1 MLRYIAIFLLLL
13 QSLIFASD
21 NSPFK
26 EYKTQLLS
34 IDENRGV
41 IKDSDYITIGS
52 SGIVTH
58 SFDDDTTTIVAR
70 AIVTKKDG
78 KNATIEFEVFD
89 MLSQAA
95 FPLPGIT
102 PKVGDEITLNYLYNR
117 ALIVA
122 PNEAIFSEVTKHF
135 SGITWVHPDLMAAY
149 LATEHKPNPGRNNF
163 DMMCRKNSTGLIF
176 FALDMRGF
184 FADCQS
190 LTVLKSI
197 KSGPIAS
204 YQLPFY
210 NRIGGIDTVF
220 WKWSGSQIRDYNAHY
235 ARLLGL

>member
-1 MLRYIAIFLLLL
+1 MLRFLAIFLLIL
-13 QSLIFASD
+13 QTLIYAGGK
-21 NSPFK
+21 SPFK

-34 IDENRGV
+34 INGKEGK
-41 IKDSDYITIGS
+41 IKNSDYITVGS

-58 SFDDDTTTIVAR
+58 SFDDETTTIVAR
-70 AIVTKKDG
+70 AVVTKKEG
-78 KNATIEFEVFD
+78 ENAIIEFEVFD

-95 FPLPGIT
+95 FPLPGIM
-102 PKVGDEITLNYLYNR
+102 PKVGDEITLNYLYDR

-122 PNEAIFSEVTKHF
+122 PNEMIFNEVTNHF

-163 DMMCRKNSTGLIF
+163 DMMCRQNSTGLIF

-220 WKWSGSQIRDYNAHY
+220 WKWSGSQIRNYNAHY